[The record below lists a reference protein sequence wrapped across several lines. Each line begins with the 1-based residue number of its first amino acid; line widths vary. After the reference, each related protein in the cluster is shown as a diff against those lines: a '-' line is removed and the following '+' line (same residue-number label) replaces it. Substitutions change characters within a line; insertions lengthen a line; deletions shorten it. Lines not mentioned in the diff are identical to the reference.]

1 MIFICSCIY
10 IHIDNIYTYAV
21 TYIALPV
28 ANCSPLSPYRM
39 RIRCSIC
46 CRALPAWDTHNFCLQ
61 HRRCTKLQPCDTC
74 ALWPARLWS
83 LLEAWRQENLPCIR
97 TPVLAPV
104 VPPAPS
110 GAEQPVCNAMP
121 SASLRDATPAPPGT
135 ALELHASG
143 ESDWASGE
151 EPSRQ
156 WRPIHESETSQP
168 SPGQRGPAREKDTG
182 EDAPAA
188 GLTTQL
194 QGAPEV
200 SAPSGRPPPP
210 TDQAIQEAGNP
221 HGPTVLRSDTPLAA
235 RPLTKP
241 PVLQQQYQSPLPSMP
256 TAPTSA
262 PQHWYGGLPGDV
274 PLSAPRHATKRP
286 APQES
291 SSESSPESIPK
302 RKKKKKDKRGKQVTA
317 AKQTKGKGKSKG
329 KGKGKGKAKLP
340 LKPADKKGAQD
351 VSDSDLYQLMAT
363 VAQRHGWFTGPI
375 APGAAPQAAPLAAP
389 AAPVMAPPPAPPAA
403 RSHRAI
409 PQSRAPAALGAPP
422 GEESF
427 PPHAPAPM
435 QGLHTVTD
443 DSASVTGSEWSSSLG
458 RSRGDSDILS
468 VSSGAPS
475 AFEQEAPPGLRRL
488 GDEAEALLLRYLGE
502 FYSVTTETPESQAQ
516 PSMLFRSG
524 AEPDM
529 GIPLTPDF
537 KREYERIAKEAPPR
551 GTAPFL
557 SRAFL
562 FREEDTTRFLASE
575 KLSPELL
582 ALGEH
587 MGIAN
592 PLRRRQ
598 YTEEDKR
605 WDTMARLCR
614 SSMKLSAYAGAL
626 ANLAVQADQLGV
638 SAEDRSLLDSLQLS
652 ISELL
657 WKQATR
663 AAFFTTRRRR
673 DLALSA
679 LGFSDHQRTQLAR
692 DVPFTGPYLFSG
704 QFTPKIKEELAVR
717 QQAREL
723 AGQLRKAKR
732 PGARYASQPRF
743 APRQQAAPA
752 RGAAAAAA
760 PQRGR
765 GTRSSRGRNP
775 KGKHRGQ
782 RGQSPAAQGRGGF

>member
-1 MIFICSCIY
+1 MRY
-10 IHIDNIYTYAV
+10 LRV
-21 TYIALPV
+21 V
-28 ANCSPLSPYRM
+28 AS
-39 RIRCSIC
+39 
-46 CRALPAWDTHNFCLQ
+46 
-61 HRRCTKLQPCDTC
+61 
-74 ALWPARLWS
+74 
-83 LLEAWRQENLPCIR
+83 
-97 TPVLAPV
+97 APV
-104 VPPAPS
+104 VTARGMETGKPPLHPNASSRTCGAPS
-110 GAEQPVCNAMP
+110 TVGSGTARTRCMP
-121 SASLRDATPAPPGT
+121 TASPRDATPAPPGT

-168 SPGQRGPAREKDTG
+168 SPGQRDPAREKVTG
-182 EDAPAA
+182 EDAPAT

-221 HGPTVLRSDTPLAA
+221 HGPSVLRSITPLAA
-235 RPLTKP
+235 RPLTTP

-256 TAPTSA
+256 TAHTSA
-262 PQHWYGGLPGDV
+262 PQHWYGELPGDV

-286 APQES
+286 APQAS
-291 SSESSPESIPK
+291 SSESSAESIPK
-302 RKKKKKDKRGKQVTA
+302 RKKKKKKDKRGKPVTT
-317 AKQTKGKGKSKG
+317 AKQHTKGKGKSKG
-329 KGKGKGKAKLP
+329 TPVTAAKQHTKGEGKSKGKGKGKAKLP
-340 LKPADKKGAQD
+340 LTSADKKGAQD
-351 VSDSDLYQLMAT
+351 ISDSDLYQLMAS

-403 RSHRAI
+403 RSHRAT

-427 PPHAPAPM
+427 PPHAPVPM
-435 QGLHTVTD
+435 QGLHTETD
-443 DSASVTGSEWSSSLG
+443 DSTSVAGSEWSSSLG

-468 VSSGAPS
+468 ISSGAPS
-475 AFEQEAPPGLRRL
+475 VLEQEAPPGLRRL

-502 FYSVTTETPESQAQ
+502 FYSVPTETPESQAQ

-524 AEPDM
+524 AEPDT

-551 GTAPFL
+551 GTAPAL
-557 SRAFL
+557 TRAFL
-562 FREEDTTRFLASE
+562 FQEEDTSRFLASE

-605 WDTMARLCR
+605 WDIMARLCR
-614 SSMKLSAYAGAL
+614 SSMRLSAYAGAL

-679 LGFSDHQRTQLAR
+679 LGFSNHQRTQLTR

-704 QFTPKIKEELAVR
+704 HFTPKIKEELAVR

-732 PGARYASQPRF
+732 PGARYSSQPRG

-775 KGKHRGQ
+775 RGKHRGQ
-782 RGQSPAAQGRGGF
+782 RGQSPATQGRGGF

>member
-1 MIFICSCIY
+1 MY

-329 KGKGKGKAKLP
+329 KGKGKAKAKLP

>member
-1 MIFICSCIY
+1 MK
-10 IHIDNIYTYAV
+10 
-21 TYIALPV
+21 
-28 ANCSPLSPYRM
+28 
-39 RIRCSIC
+39 IRCSIC
-46 CRALPAWDTHNFCLQ
+46 CRALPAWDTHTFCLQ

-83 LLEAWRQENLPCIR
+83 LLEAWRQENLTCIR

-110 GAEQPVCNAMP
+110 GAEQPVRDAMP
-121 SASLRDATPAPPGT
+121 SASLRDARPASPGS

-143 ESDWASGE
+143 ESDWVSGE

-168 SPGQRGPAREKDTG
+168 SPGQRGPTREKETG

-221 HGPTVLRSDTPLAA
+221 RGPTVLRSDIPLAA
-235 RPLTKP
+235 RPHTEP

-256 TAPTSA
+256 TAHTSA
-262 PQHWYGGLPGDV
+262 PQHWYGDLPDDV
-274 PLSAPRHATKRP
+274 PLSALRHATKRP

-302 RKKKKKDKRGKQVTA
+302 RKKKKKKNKRGKQS
-317 AKQTKGKGKSKG
+317 KEKGKSKG

-340 LKPADKKGAQD
+340 LKPAGKKKAQGI
-351 VSDSDLYQLMAT
+351 SDTDLYQLMAS
-363 VAQRHGWFTGPI
+363 VAQRHGWFTGTN

-427 PPHAPAPM
+427 PPHAPVPM
-435 QGLHTVTD
+435 QGLHTETD
-443 DSASVTGSEWSSSLG
+443 DSTSVAGSEWSSSLG

-468 VSSGAPS
+468 VTSGAPS
-475 AFEQEAPPGLRRL
+475 ALEQEAPPGLRRL

-524 AEPDM
+524 AEPDT

-551 GTAPFL
+551 GSAPFL

-614 SSMKLSAYAGAL
+614 SSMRLSAYAGAL

-704 QFTPKIKEELAVR
+704 QFTPRIKEELAVR

-723 AGQLRKAKR
+723 AGQLRKAKH
-732 PGARYASQPRF
+732 PGARYSSQPRG

-752 RGAAAAAA
+752 RGAATAAA

-765 GTRSSRGRNP
+765 GSRSSRGRNP

>member
-21 TYIALPV
+21 TYIALPL

-302 RKKKKKDKRGKQVTA
+302 RKKKKRDKRGKQVTA
-317 AKQTKGKGKSKG
+317 AKQTKSKGKS

>member
-1 MIFICSCIY
+1 MK
-10 IHIDNIYTYAV
+10 
-21 TYIALPV
+21 
-28 ANCSPLSPYRM
+28 
-39 RIRCSIC
+39 IRCSIC

-110 GAEQPVCNAMP
+110 GAEQPVRDAMP

-143 ESDWASGE
+143 ESDWASGG

-168 SPGQRGPAREKDTG
+168 SPGQRGPAREKETG

-210 TDQAIQEAGNP
+210 TDQAIQEAGIP
-221 HGPTVLRSDTPLAA
+221 RDPTVLRSDIPLAA
-235 RPLTKP
+235 RPHTEP
-241 PVLQQQYQSPLPSMP
+241 PVLQQQCQSPLPSMP
-256 TAPTSA
+256 TAHTSA
-262 PQHWYGGLPGDV
+262 LQHWLGDLPDDV
-274 PLSAPRHATKRP
+274 PLSALRHATKRP

-302 RKKKKKDKRGKQVTA
+302 RKKKKKKNKRGKQS
-317 AKQTKGKGKSKG
+317 KDKGKS

-340 LKPADKKGAQD
+340 LKPAGKKKAQGI
-351 VSDSDLYQLMAT
+351 SDTDLYQLMAS
-363 VAQRHGWFTGPI
+363 VAQRHGWFTGTN

-427 PPHAPAPM
+427 PPHAPVSM
-435 QGLHTVTD
+435 QGLHTETD
-443 DSASVTGSEWSSSLG
+443 DSTSVAGSEWSSSLG

-468 VSSGAPS
+468 VTSGAPS
-475 AFEQEAPPGLRRL
+475 ALEQEAPPGLRRL

-524 AEPDM
+524 AEPDT

-614 SSMKLSAYAGAL
+614 SSMRLSAYAGAL

-704 QFTPKIKEELAVR
+704 QFTPRIKEELAVR

-723 AGQLRKAKR
+723 AGQLRKAKH
-732 PGARYASQPRF
+732 PGARYSSHSRG

-752 RGAAAAAA
+752 RGAATAAA

-765 GTRSSRGRNP
+765 GSRSSRGRNP